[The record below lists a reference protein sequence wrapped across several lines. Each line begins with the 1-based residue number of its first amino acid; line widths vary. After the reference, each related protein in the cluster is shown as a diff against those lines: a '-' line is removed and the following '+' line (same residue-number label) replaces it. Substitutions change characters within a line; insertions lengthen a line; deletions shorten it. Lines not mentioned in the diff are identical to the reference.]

1 MDDGY
6 MSDGQGKKYMLKSIS
21 MNNLIILKLDWL
33 CGIVWCVI
41 LGEEERGGCL
51 FCICLLGFTFV

>member
-33 CGIVWCVI
+33 CGIVW
-41 LGEEERGGCL
+41 
-51 FCICLLGFTFV
+51 